1 MRRRKWS
8 EASVVALDG
17 ALQELHELLRLYA
30 GAREQVVFN
39 HPARADIE
47 ALRLIEI
54 ATVHVD
60 AMSHLARADIPT
72 SILPAASASRSGYEA
87 AFIAAWLLGPTD
99 PVERDQRWLGY
110 LADHVRFYRSLA
122 EEFKDR
128 DEEIRDSMTKVQA
141 YWEAV
146 GGKFAEGLPD
156 GRKTAISYSGVKG
169 ALPEKKKQYYMYR
182 SVSQL
187 VHAEPTA
194 ISFAPVELRL
204 ADDPKQEPLDYSLH
218 SEPAQWGYV
227 IGMAGEAVI
236 WPLEVAIER
245 LSDFDRTFAV
255 EDWKVFLRAID
266 QLIKST

>member
-8 EASVVALDG
+8 EASVAALDG
-17 ALQELHELLRLYA
+17 ALEALHELLRLYA

-39 HPARADIE
+39 HPARADVE

-60 AMSHLARADIPT
+60 AMAQLARVDIPP
-72 SILPAASASRSGYEA
+72 SLLPAASASRSAYEA
-87 AFIAAWLLGPTD
+87 AYLSAWLLGPVD

-110 LADHVRFYRSLA
+110 LAAHVRFYKNLA
-122 EEFKDR
+122 AEFKNR
-128 DEEIRDSMTKVQA
+128 DEEIHQSMTKVQD
-141 YWEAV
+141 YWEKV
-146 GGKFAEGLPD
+146 GSEFGEGLPD
-156 GRKTAISYSGVKG
+156 GHKEPIAYSGING
-169 ALPEKKKQYYMYR
+169 SLPEKKKQYYMYR
-182 SVSQL
+182 AVSQL

-194 ISFAPVELRL
+194 ISFAPLELRL
-204 ADDPKQEPLDYSLH
+204 ADKPKQESLDYSLH

-245 LSDFDRTFAV
+245 LSDFARDFAA
-255 EDWKVFLRAID
+255 EDWKVFLGAID
-266 QLIKST
+266 QLINSA